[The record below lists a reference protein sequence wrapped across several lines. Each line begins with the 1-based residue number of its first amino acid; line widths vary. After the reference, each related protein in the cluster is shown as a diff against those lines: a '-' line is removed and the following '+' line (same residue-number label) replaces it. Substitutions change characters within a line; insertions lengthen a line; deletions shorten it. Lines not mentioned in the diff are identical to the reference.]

1 MLKMKYSIL
10 AFFICTVQ
18 FAFSQDDRTLLTVGN
33 KDVSVN
39 EFLSIYNKNNTN
51 NVIDKKTMTEYM
63 DLFVNFKLKV
73 VEAESLGMDTV
84 LKFKSELAGYRRQL
98 AQPYLI
104 DKSMNEA
111 LIKEAYDRTTE
122 DVAAYHILVRV
133 AEDAAPQDTLAALK
147 RLRELSKGI
156 SSEKEMLQAIEKVK
170 SLNDKDLIA
179 EDLGYFTAFSM
190 VYPFETAA
198 YSTEA
203 GSLSKPVRTR
213 FGYHVIFVRD
223 KRPARG
229 EIRVSHLF
237 IRSNSEMSEEQ
248 RADAKARINQVYQQ
262 INSGGDYDALVKQYS
277 EDRASASKGG
287 NLPWFGTGGTASIFE
302 DAAFNLERAG
312 DISEPV
318 LSSFGWHI
326 IRKEDAR
333 PIGTFEEL
341 ESSLKKKIE
350 KDSRSLKG
358 RSSLISKLK
367 KEYAISYN
375 TANKNAANKFVGN
388 EYLNGTWK
396 LKTETTEKLDKPVM
410 VISDNVYSKS
420 SKSYT
425 QRDYLEYLQ
434 KNQKK
439 LGDTYT
445 LSNVIASHW
454 DGFVEAMLID
464 FEDQNLE
471 AKYPAFKALM
481 QEYHDGILLFDLMDD
496 KVWSKAVK
504 DTAGLEAYYKSH
516 RGDFM
521 YPERADAT
529 IYNCA
534 NSDVAKQTLKL
545 AKKREKKGYSDSN
558 IMEKVDADNPLDLTI
573 SSGVFE
579 KDDEPAIKASPW
591 MPGVHKVT
599 LEGKPFTYVQIYKI
613 IKPEFKPLDKARGA
627 VTSAYQAE
635 LEEEWLKE
643 LKSKYDVKINDSVFQ
658 EINK

>member
-1 MLKMKYSIL
+1 MKNSMLAIFM
-10 AFFICTVQ
+10 CTVQ

-51 NVIDKKTMTEYM
+51 NVIDKKTMTEYI

-104 DKSMNEA
+104 DKSMNEV
-111 LIKEAYDRTTE
+111 LIKEAYDRTTQ

-133 AEDAAPQDTLAALK
+133 AEDVAPQDTLAALK
-147 RLRELSKGI
+147 KLRELSEGI
-156 SSEKEMLQAIEKVK
+156 SNEKEMLQAIEKVK
-170 SLNDKDLIA
+170 SLKDKDLIA
-179 EDLGYFTAFSM
+179 EDLGYFTTFSM

-198 YSTEA
+198 YSTEV
-203 GSLSKPVRTR
+203 GSMSKPVRTR

-237 IRSNSEMSEEQ
+237 IRSNSEMSDEQ
-248 RADAKARINQVYQQ
+248 RVDANARINEVYQQ
-262 INSGGDYDALVKQYS
+262 IKNGGDYETLVKQYS

-287 NLPWFGTGGTASIFE
+287 NLPWFGTGGTASTFE
-302 DAAFNLERAG
+302 DAAFNLKRAG

-333 PIGTFEEL
+333 PVGMFEEL

-358 RSSLISKLK
+358 RTSLISKLK
-367 KEYAISYN
+367 KDYAISYN
-375 TANKNAANKFVGN
+375 NANKNAANKFVGN

-396 LKTETTEKLDKPVM
+396 LKAETTEKLDKSVM

-420 SKSYT
+420 SKSCT

-439 LGDTYT
+439 LGDTYS
-445 LSNVIASHW
+445 LSNVITSHW
-454 DGFVEAMLID
+454 DGFVESMLID

-481 QEYHDGILLFDLMDD
+481 REYHDGILLFDLMDD

-504 DTAGLEAYYKSH
+504 DTAGLEVYYKNH

-534 NSDVAKQTLKL
+534 NSDMAKQTLKL
-545 AKKREKKGYSDSN
+545 AKKREKKGYSDFD
-558 IMEKVDADNPLDLTI
+558 IMEKVDADNPLGLTI

-579 KDDEPAIKASPW
+579 KDDELAIKASPW
-591 MPGVHKVT
+591 MPGLHKVT
-599 LEGKPFTYVQIYKI
+599 LEGKPFTYVQIYEI
-613 IKPEFKPLDKARGA
+613 IKPEFKPLYKARGA

-635 LEEEWLKE
+635 LEEGWLKE